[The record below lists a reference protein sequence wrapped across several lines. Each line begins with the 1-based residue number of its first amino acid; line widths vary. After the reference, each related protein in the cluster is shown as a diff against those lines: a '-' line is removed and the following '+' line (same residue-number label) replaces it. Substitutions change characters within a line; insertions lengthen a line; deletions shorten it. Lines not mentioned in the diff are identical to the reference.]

1 MNDATD
7 PDGTGRRRARVL
19 RFPASRAAPAHTPG
33 GAPDLGSTPL
43 ARQLGLA
50 EDQLHGHWCSRCRGL
65 WYGQAL
71 EVQCP
76 RCGNRRG

>member
-1 MNDATD
+1 VNEDR
-7 PDGTGRRRARVL
+7 DGAAEILPFLQLRVGRRK
-19 RFPASRAAPAHTPG
+19 TPG
-33 GAPDLGSTPL
+33 GFVELGSTPL

-50 EDQLHGHWCSRCRGL
+50 EDQLGGHWCSRCEGI
-65 WYGQAL
+65 WWGVPL